1 MAVRDLTASSAA
13 AIAYLDREDVRT
25 IQAALQDANR
35 RMQNILETRSSL
47 TRRMMG
53 LGYSYEE
60 LAMLRIMERNEELY
74 NRIAQ
79 ITGII

>member
-60 LAMLRIMERNEELY
+60 LAMLRTMERNEELY